1 MKAVMIS
8 IQPKWKDI
16 VGYENEYQINQFGEI
31 RTLKDSPKLKKYD
44 VLKPQISKRNG
55 YVYQMLYKN
64 GKEKLL
70 RVHRLVAMAF
80 LPNPNNL
87 PQVNHKDGNK
97 QNNSVDNLEWCEQS
111 YNMKHAFKTGL
122 EKPSEKQKAAVRK
135 TNEKKRKR
143 VVRTMGDEKNE
154 YESATVAARKNNV
167 GISTI
172 CRYCNKKRMPK
183 DGASWQYIED
193 LGYVEEQCKKIVDQ
207 LEVGK

>member
-1 MKAVMIS
+1 MKSVLIS
-8 IQPKWKDI
+8 TQPKWKDI
-16 VGYENEYQINQFGEI
+16 IGYENEYQINQFGEI
-31 RTLKDSPKLKKYD
+31 RTLKDSPKLKKYN
-44 VLKPQISKRNG
+44 VLKPQINKRNG

-87 PQVNHKDGNK
+87 PQVNHKNGDKTENR
-97 QNNSVDNLEWCEQS
+97 VENLEWCSQEQ
-111 YNMKHAFKTGL
+111 NKIHEFKTGL
-122 EKPSEKQKAAVRK
+122 EKKKKKKKAAVRK
-135 TNEKKRKR
+135 TNEKKSKR
-143 VVRTMGDEKNE
+143 VVRTMGDEKIE

-172 CRYCNKKRMPK
+172 CRYCNKKRMSK

-193 LGYVEEQCKKIVDQ
+193 LGEE
-207 LEVGK
+207 E

>member
-1 MKAVMIS
+1 MKS
-8 IQPKWKDI
+8 LLLSTRPKWKDI

-111 YNMKHAFKTGL
+111 DNMKHAYKNGL
-122 EKPSEKQKAAVRK
+122 QIPSENQRKAIINTNKLKQKKVCQIKDGEVINTFSGISEASRQTK
-135 TNEKKRKR
+135 ISISCISRCCNLKRKS
-143 VVRTMGDEKNE
+143 TNG
-154 YESATVAARKNNV
+154 YEWRF
-167 GISTI
+167 
-172 CRYCNKKRMPK
+172 
-183 DGASWQYIED
+183 
-193 LGYVEEQCKKIVDQ
+193 L
-207 LEVGK
+207 

>member
-1 MKAVMIS
+1 MKSVLIS
-8 IQPKWKDI
+8 IQTKWKDI

-31 RTLKDSPKLKKYD
+31 RTLKNSPKLKKYD

-111 YNMKHAFKTGL
+111 DNMKHAYKNGL
-122 EKPSEKQKAAVRK
+122 QIPSENQRKAIINTNKLKQKKVCQIKDGEVINTFSGISEASRQTK
-135 TNEKKRKR
+135 ISISCISRCCNLKRKS
-143 VVRTMGDEKNE
+143 TNG
-154 YESATVAARKNNV
+154 YEWRF
-167 GISTI
+167 
-172 CRYCNKKRMPK
+172 
-183 DGASWQYIED
+183 
-193 LGYVEEQCKKIVDQ
+193 L
-207 LEVGK
+207 

>member
-1 MKAVMIS
+1 MKSVLIS
-8 IQPKWKDI
+8 IQPQWKDI

-70 RVHRLVAMAF
+70 RVHRLVAMVF

-111 YNMKHAFKTGL
+111 DNMKHAYKNRL
-122 EKPSEKQKAAVRK
+122 QIPSENQRKAIINTNKLKQKKVCQIKDGEIINTFSGISEASRQTK
-135 TNEKKRKR
+135 ISISCISRCCNLKRKS
-143 VVRTMGDEKNE
+143 TNG
-154 YESATVAARKNNV
+154 YEWRF
-167 GISTI
+167 
-172 CRYCNKKRMPK
+172 
-183 DGASWQYIED
+183 
-193 LGYVEEQCKKIVDQ
+193 L
-207 LEVGK
+207 

>member
-1 MKAVMIS
+1 MKSVLLS
-8 IQPKWKDI
+8 TRPKWKDI

-111 YNMKHAFKTGL
+111 DNMKHAYKNGL
-122 EKPSEKQKAAVRK
+122 QTPSENQRKAIINTNKLKQKKVCQIKDGEVINTFSGISEASRQTK
-135 TNEKKRKR
+135 ISISCISRCCNLKRKS
-143 VVRTMGDEKNE
+143 TNG
-154 YESATVAARKNNV
+154 YEWRF
-167 GISTI
+167 
-172 CRYCNKKRMPK
+172 
-183 DGASWQYIED
+183 
-193 LGYVEEQCKKIVDQ
+193 L
-207 LEVGK
+207 

>member
-1 MKAVMIS
+1 MKSVIIS
-8 IQPKWKDI
+8 IQPQWKDI

-111 YNMKHAFKTGL
+111 YNMKHAYKNGL
-122 EKPSEKQKAAVRK
+122 QIPSENQRKAIINTNKLKQKKVCQIKDGEIINTFSGISEASRQTK
-135 TNEKKRKR
+135 ISISCISRCCNLKRKS
-143 VVRTMGDEKNE
+143 TNG
-154 YESATVAARKNNV
+154 YEWRF
-167 GISTI
+167 
-172 CRYCNKKRMPK
+172 
-183 DGASWQYIED
+183 
-193 LGYVEEQCKKIVDQ
+193 L
-207 LEVGK
+207 

>member
-1 MKAVMIS
+1 MKSVIIS
-8 IQPKWKDI
+8 TQPQWKDI

-44 VLKPQISKRNG
+44 VLKPQKSKRNG

-111 YNMKHAFKTGL
+111 DNMKHAYKNGL
-122 EKPSEKQKAAVRK
+122 QIPSENQRKAIINTNKLKQKKVCQIKDSEIINTFSGISEASRQTK
-135 TNEKKRKR
+135 ISISCISRCCNLKRKS
-143 VVRTMGDEKNE
+143 TTG
-154 YESATVAARKNNV
+154 YEWRF
-167 GISTI
+167 
-172 CRYCNKKRMPK
+172 
-183 DGASWQYIED
+183 
-193 LGYVEEQCKKIVDQ
+193 L
-207 LEVGK
+207 

>member
-1 MKAVMIS
+1 MKNILLS
-8 IQPKWKDI
+8 IRPKWKDI

-44 VLKPQISKRNG
+44 VLKPQISKSNG

-111 YNMKHAFKTGL
+111 DNMKHAYKNGL
-122 EKPSEKQKAAVRK
+122 QIPSENQRKAIINTNKLKQKKVCQIKDGEIINTFSGISEASRQTK
-135 TNEKKRKR
+135 ISISCISRCCNLKRKS
-143 VVRTMGDEKNE
+143 TNG
-154 YESATVAARKNNV
+154 YEWRF
-167 GISTI
+167 
-172 CRYCNKKRMPK
+172 
-183 DGASWQYIED
+183 
-193 LGYVEEQCKKIVDQ
+193 L
-207 LEVGK
+207 

>member
-1 MKAVMIS
+1 MKSVLLS
-8 IQPKWKDI
+8 TRPKWKDI

-44 VLKPQISKRNG
+44 VLKPQISKSNG
-55 YVYQMLYKN
+55 YVYHMLYKN

-111 YNMKHAFKTGL
+111 DNMKHAYKNGL
-122 EKPSEKQKAAVRK
+122 QIPSENQRKAIINTNKLKQKKVCQIKDGEIINTFSGISEASRQTK
-135 TNEKKRKR
+135 ISISCISRCCNLKRKS
-143 VVRTMGDEKNE
+143 TNG
-154 YESATVAARKNNV
+154 YEWRF
-167 GISTI
+167 
-172 CRYCNKKRMPK
+172 
-183 DGASWQYIED
+183 
-193 LGYVEEQCKKIVDQ
+193 L
-207 LEVGK
+207 

>member
-1 MKAVMIS
+1 MKSVIIS
-8 IQPKWKDI
+8 IQPQWKDI

-111 YNMKHAFKTGL
+111 YNMKHAYKNGL
-122 EKPSEKQKAAVRK
+122 QIPSENQRKAIINTNKLKQKKVCQIKDGEIINTFSGISEASRQTK
-135 TNEKKRKR
+135 ISISCISRCCNLKRKSTNGYEWR
-143 VVRTMGDEKNE
+143 FLWEKF
-154 YESATVAARKNNV
+154 
-167 GISTI
+167 
-172 CRYCNKKRMPK
+172 
-183 DGASWQYIED
+183 
-193 LGYVEEQCKKIVDQ
+193 
-207 LEVGK
+207 

>member
-1 MKAVMIS
+1 MKSILIS

-111 YNMKHAFKTGL
+111 DNMKHAYKNGL
-122 EKPSEKQKAAVRK
+122 QIPSENQRRAIINTNKLKQKKVCQIKDGEVINTFSGISEASRQTK
-135 TNEKKRKR
+135 ISISCILRCCNLKRKS
-143 VVRTMGDEKNE
+143 TNG
-154 YESATVAARKNNV
+154 YEWRF
-167 GISTI
+167 
-172 CRYCNKKRMPK
+172 
-183 DGASWQYIED
+183 
-193 LGYVEEQCKKIVDQ
+193 L
-207 LEVGK
+207 

>member
-1 MKAVMIS
+1 MKSVLLS
-8 IQPKWKDI
+8 TRPKWKDI

-44 VLKPQISKRNG
+44 VLKPQISKSNG

-111 YNMKHAFKTGL
+111 DNMKHAYKNGL
-122 EKPSEKQKAAVRK
+122 QIPSENQRKAIINTNKLKQKKVCQIKDGEIINTFSGISEASRQTK
-135 TNEKKRKR
+135 ISISCISRCCNLKRKS
-143 VVRTMGDEKNE
+143 TNG
-154 YESATVAARKNNV
+154 YEWRF
-167 GISTI
+167 
-172 CRYCNKKRMPK
+172 
-183 DGASWQYIED
+183 
-193 LGYVEEQCKKIVDQ
+193 L
-207 LEVGK
+207 

>member
-1 MKAVMIS
+1 MKSVLIS

-55 YVYQMLYKN
+55 YIYQMLYKN

-97 QNNSVDNLEWCEQS
+97 QNNSVDNLEWCAQS
-111 YNMKHAFKTGL
+111 DNMKHAYKNGL
-122 EKPSEKQKAAVRK
+122 QIPSENQRKAIINTNKLKQKKVCQIKDGEIINTFSGISEASRQTK
-135 TNEKKRKR
+135 ISISCISRCCNLKRKS
-143 VVRTMGDEKNE
+143 TNG
-154 YESATVAARKNNV
+154 YEWRF
-167 GISTI
+167 
-172 CRYCNKKRMPK
+172 
-183 DGASWQYIED
+183 
-193 LGYVEEQCKKIVDQ
+193 L
-207 LEVGK
+207 

>member
-1 MKAVMIS
+1 MKSVLIS
-8 IQPKWKDI
+8 IKPKWKDI

-111 YNMKHAFKTGL
+111 DNMKHAYKNGL
-122 EKPSEKQKAAVRK
+122 QIPSENQRKAIINTNKLKQKKVCQIKDGEVINTFSGISEASRQTK
-135 TNEKKRKR
+135 ISISCISRCCNLKRKS
-143 VVRTMGDEKNE
+143 TNG
-154 YESATVAARKNNV
+154 YEWRF
-167 GISTI
+167 
-172 CRYCNKKRMPK
+172 
-183 DGASWQYIED
+183 
-193 LGYVEEQCKKIVDQ
+193 L
-207 LEVGK
+207 

>member
-1 MKAVMIS
+1 MKSVLIS
-8 IQPKWKDI
+8 INPKWKDI

-111 YNMKHAFKTGL
+111 DNMKHAYKNGL
-122 EKPSEKQKAAVRK
+122 QIPSENQRKAIINTNKLKQKKVCQIKDGEVINTFSGISEASRQTK
-135 TNEKKRKR
+135 ISISCISRCCNLKRKS
-143 VVRTMGDEKNE
+143 TNG
-154 YESATVAARKNNV
+154 YEWRF
-167 GISTI
+167 
-172 CRYCNKKRMPK
+172 
-183 DGASWQYIED
+183 
-193 LGYVEEQCKKIVDQ
+193 L
-207 LEVGK
+207 

>member
-1 MKAVMIS
+1 MKSVLIS
-8 IQPKWKDI
+8 IKPKWKDI
-16 VGYENEYQINQFGEI
+16 IGYENEYQINQFGEI

-111 YNMKHAFKTGL
+111 DNMKHAYKNGL
-122 EKPSEKQKAAVRK
+122 QIPSENQRKAIINTNKLKQKKVCQIKDGEVINTFSGISEASRQTK
-135 TNEKKRKR
+135 ISISCISRCCNLKRKS
-143 VVRTMGDEKNE
+143 TNG
-154 YESATVAARKNNV
+154 YEWRF
-167 GISTI
+167 
-172 CRYCNKKRMPK
+172 
-183 DGASWQYIED
+183 
-193 LGYVEEQCKKIVDQ
+193 L
-207 LEVGK
+207 

>member
-1 MKAVMIS
+1 MKSVIIS
-8 IQPKWKDI
+8 IQPQWKDI
-16 VGYENEYQINQFGEI
+16 VGYENEYQISQFGEI

-111 YNMKHAFKTGL
+111 DNMKHAYKNGL
-122 EKPSEKQKAAVRK
+122 QIPSENQRKAIINTNKLKQKKVCQIKDGEVINIFSGISEASRQTK
-135 TNEKKRKR
+135 ISISCISRCCNLKRKS
-143 VVRTMGDEKNE
+143 TNG
-154 YESATVAARKNNV
+154 YEWRF
-167 GISTI
+167 
-172 CRYCNKKRMPK
+172 
-183 DGASWQYIED
+183 
-193 LGYVEEQCKKIVDQ
+193 L
-207 LEVGK
+207 

>member
-16 VGYENEYQINQFGEI
+16 IGYENEYQINQFGEI
-31 RTLKDSPKLKKYD
+31 RTLKDSPKLKKYN
-44 VLKPQISKRNG
+44 VLKPQINKRNG

-193 LGYVEEQCKKIVDQ
+193 LGEE
-207 LEVGK
+207 E

>member
-1 MKAVMIS
+1 MSKAVLIS
-8 IQPKWKDI
+8 IQTKWKDI

-44 VLKPQISKRNG
+44 VLKPQTSKRNG

-64 GKEKLL
+64 GKEKLF

-111 YNMKHAFKTGL
+111 DNMKHAYKNGL
-122 EKPSEKQKAAVRK
+122 QIPSENQRKSIINTNKLKQKKVCQIKDGKIINTFSGISEASRQTK
-135 TNEKKRKR
+135 ISISCISRCCNLKRKS
-143 VVRTMGDEKNE
+143 TNG
-154 YESATVAARKNNV
+154 YEWRFV
-167 GISTI
+167 
-172 CRYCNKKRMPK
+172 
-183 DGASWQYIED
+183 
-193 LGYVEEQCKKIVDQ
+193 
-207 LEVGK
+207 

>member
-1 MKAVMIS
+1 MKSILIS

-111 YNMKHAFKTGL
+111 DNMKHAYKNGL
-122 EKPSEKQKAAVRK
+122 QIPSENQRRAIINTNKLKQKKVCQIKDGEVINTFSGISEASRQTK
-135 TNEKKRKR
+135 ISISCISRCCNLKRKS
-143 VVRTMGDEKNE
+143 TNG
-154 YESATVAARKNNV
+154 YEWRF
-167 GISTI
+167 
-172 CRYCNKKRMPK
+172 
-183 DGASWQYIED
+183 
-193 LGYVEEQCKKIVDQ
+193 L
-207 LEVGK
+207 

>member
-1 MKAVMIS
+1 MKAVLIS
-8 IQPKWKDI
+8 INPKWKDI

-111 YNMKHAFKTGL
+111 DNMKHAYKNGL
-122 EKPSEKQKAAVRK
+122 QIPSENQRKAIINTNKLKQKKVCQIKDGEIINTFSGISEASRQTK
-135 TNEKKRKR
+135 ISISCISRCCNLKRKS
-143 VVRTMGDEKNE
+143 TNG
-154 YESATVAARKNNV
+154 YEWRF
-167 GISTI
+167 
-172 CRYCNKKRMPK
+172 
-183 DGASWQYIED
+183 
-193 LGYVEEQCKKIVDQ
+193 L
-207 LEVGK
+207 

>member
-1 MKAVMIS
+1 MKSVLIAIRP
-8 IQPKWKDI
+8 QWKDI
-16 VGYENEYQINQFGEI
+16 IGYENEYQINQFGEI
-31 RTLKDSPKLKKYD
+31 RTLKDSPKLKKYN
-44 VLKPQISKRNG
+44 VLKPQINKRNG

-70 RVHRLVAMAF
+70 RIHRLVAMAF

-193 LGYVEEQCKKIVDQ
+193 LGEE
-207 LEVGK
+207 E

>member
-1 MKAVMIS
+1 MKSVLIS
-8 IQPKWKDI
+8 IKPKWKDI
-16 VGYENEYQINQFGEI
+16 IGYENEYQINQFGEI

-111 YNMKHAFKTGL
+111 DNMKHDYKNGL
-122 EKPSEKQKAAVRK
+122 QIPSENQRKAIINTNKLKQKKVCQIKDGEIINTFSGISEASRQTK
-135 TNEKKRKR
+135 ISISCISRCCNLKRKS
-143 VVRTMGDEKNE
+143 TNG
-154 YESATVAARKNNV
+154 YEWRF
-167 GISTI
+167 
-172 CRYCNKKRMPK
+172 
-183 DGASWQYIED
+183 
-193 LGYVEEQCKKIVDQ
+193 L
-207 LEVGK
+207 

>member
-16 VGYENEYQINQFGEI
+16 IGYENEYQINQFGEI
-31 RTLKDSPKLKKYD
+31 RTLKDSPKLKKYN
-44 VLKPQISKRNG
+44 VLKPQINKRNG

-183 DGASWQYIED
+183 DGAS
-193 LGYVEEQCKKIVDQ
+193 
-207 LEVGK
+207 

>member
-1 MKAVMIS
+1 MKSVLIS
-8 IQPKWKDI
+8 IQTKWKDI

-31 RTLKDSPKLKKYD
+31 RTLKNSPKLKKYD

-111 YNMKHAFKTGL
+111 DNMKHAYKNGL
-122 EKPSEKQKAAVRK
+122 QTPSENQRKAIINTNKLKQKKVCQIKDGEVINTFSGISEASRQTK
-135 TNEKKRKR
+135 ISISCISRCCNLKRKS
-143 VVRTMGDEKNE
+143 TNG
-154 YESATVAARKNNV
+154 YEWRF
-167 GISTI
+167 
-172 CRYCNKKRMPK
+172 
-183 DGASWQYIED
+183 
-193 LGYVEEQCKKIVDQ
+193 L
-207 LEVGK
+207 

>member
-1 MKAVMIS
+1 MKSVLIS
-8 IQPKWKDI
+8 IKPKWKDI

-31 RTLKDSPKLKKYD
+31 RTLKDSSKLKKYD

-70 RVHRLVAMAF
+70 RVHRLVAMVF

-111 YNMKHAFKTGL
+111 DNMKHAYKNGL
-122 EKPSEKQKAAVRK
+122 QIPSENQRKAIINTNKLKQKKVCQIKDGEVINTFSGISEASRQTK
-135 TNEKKRKR
+135 ISISCISRCCNLKRKS
-143 VVRTMGDEKNE
+143 TNG
-154 YESATVAARKNNV
+154 YEWRF
-167 GISTI
+167 
-172 CRYCNKKRMPK
+172 
-183 DGASWQYIED
+183 
-193 LGYVEEQCKKIVDQ
+193 L
-207 LEVGK
+207 

>member
-1 MKAVMIS
+1 MKSVLIS
-8 IQPKWKDI
+8 IRPKWKDI

-111 YNMKHAFKTGL
+111 YNMKHAYKNGL
-122 EKPSEKQKAAVRK
+122 QIPSENQRKAIINTNKLKQKKVCQIKYGEIINTFSGISEASRQTK
-135 TNEKKRKR
+135 ISISCISRCCNLKRKS
-143 VVRTMGDEKNE
+143 TNG
-154 YESATVAARKNNV
+154 YEWRF
-167 GISTI
+167 
-172 CRYCNKKRMPK
+172 
-183 DGASWQYIED
+183 
-193 LGYVEEQCKKIVDQ
+193 L
-207 LEVGK
+207 